1 MQSGTATVLGCRYHG
16 WSYNT
21 EGKLIKAPYFDNLP
35 GFDKNMNSLFDI
47 HTKQDGRGFLHVNV
61 SRQEGASAT
70 ATPMGVE
77 LGKPGNIT
85 PDAELLDSIEFSG
98 KFNWK
103 VILNQPYATSHPT
116 KSTFTD
122 SVYSFPAITSSTG
135 EVQYFPLTT
144 VHSVS
149 GQHFWY
155 QLTYSPVTVDQT
167 NLRCDI
173 YTNSPKG
180 SFKFDGTTKD
190 SLEKKIKQKLLA
202 FENQYKQ
209 LITSVEEAIGNG
221 YQAKIAAAV
230 EIHRR
235 QEALR
240 GFEIKPAALKQQDGE
255 EKLSKAE
262 RICQAMD
269 CGISKKLEW

>member
-1 MQSGTATVLGCRYHG
+1 M
-16 WSYNT
+16 
-21 EGKLIKAPYFDNLP
+21 
-35 GFDKNMNSLFDI
+35 GFETRNF
-47 HTKQDGRGFLHVNV
+47 GNV
-61 SRQEGASAT
+61 R
-70 ATPMGVE
+70 
-77 LGKPGNIT
+77 
-85 PDAELLDSIEFSG
+85 PDAELLDSIDFSG

-103 VILNQPYATSHPT
+103 VILIQPHTTSHPI
-116 KSTFTD
+116 KSTLTD
-122 SVYSFPAITSSTG
+122 SNLSFPATPSSPG
-135 EVQYFPLTT
+135 ELQYFPLTT

-149 GQHFWY
+149 GQPFWY
-155 QLTYSPVTVDQT
+155 QLTFSPVTVDQT

-180 SFKFDGTTKD
+180 SFKFDRTTKD
-190 SLEKKIKQKLLA
+190 YLEKEIQENLLA

-209 LITSVEEAIGNG
+209 LITSGEKAIGNG
-221 YQAKIAAAV
+221 HQANIAAAV

-240 GFEIKPAALKQQDGE
+240 GYEIKPAALKQQDGD

-269 CGISKKLEW
+269 CGTSKKLDW